1 MRRKI
6 FGLLAFVLLVFI
18 VCGYDCINA
27 AEKSSP
33 KEKRETA
40 GTGTKAVKKSK
51 GFASKQ
57 EALNDFLDTDSN
69 DHLQHFMTPLGEL
82 KLVNRNG
89 KYNYPTEVRL
99 NGNTI
104 FKAQND
110 PWGVEQRFM
119 VNLFLFPFQHSPG
132 YKVGPGLEK
141 IDRILLE
148 EGTSL
153 DRITQFILLD
163 FTCDKPFVSERFGFN
178 PGLKWHIHLGQVK
191 WGKEK
196 SYIDLD
202 PKEQGRY
209 VYYTCDRIED
219 ITDDEDA
226 KESAQRKKKTQQKQK
241 PANKTHR

>member
-1 MRRKI
+1 MKKYLI
-6 FGLLAFVLLVFI
+6 SAVMFI
-18 VCGYDCINA
+18 TLTATLCLQADA
-27 AEKSSP
+27 ADEQQQATQKTKMFTT
-33 KEKRETA
+33 KE
-40 GTGTKAVKKSK
+40 
-51 GFASKQ
+51 
-57 EALNDFLDTDSN
+57 EALRDFLSN
-69 DHLQHFMTPLGEL
+69 GTTWLHHFMTKHGYL
-82 KLVNRNG
+82 KTVDEYGNFG
-89 KYNYPTEVRL
+89 KDTHVVL
-99 NGNTI
+99 NGVVI
-104 FKAQND
+104 FKAQKTPD
-110 PWGVEQRFM
+110 GRQQEVFVHPSK
-119 VNLFLFPFQHSPG
+119 LTFQESADHIPG
-132 YKVGPGLEK
+132 KGPVK
-141 IDRILLE
+141 IDRILLS
-148 EGTSL
+148 EGCGL
-153 DRITQFILLD
+153 NYVTQFILLD

>member
-1 MRRKI
+1 MRKYVISVVI
-6 FGLLAFVLLVFI
+6 FVALTASICLQVGGAEPQRP
-18 VCGYDCINA
+18 A
-27 AEKSSP
+27 AEKKGANQLSVP
-33 KEKRETA
+33 K
-40 GTGTKAVKKSK
+40 TKKSAVKE
-51 GFASKQ
+51 
-57 EALNDFLDTDSN
+57 EALKDFLSN
-69 DHLQHFMTPLGEL
+69 ETTWLRYFITKHGDMKILDENRKYGERTQ
-82 KLVNRNG
+82 VI
-89 KYNYPTEVRL
+89 L
-99 NGNTI
+99 NDVPI
-104 FKAQND
+104 LKAQKTPDGRQQDFIIEISNIQNSQD
-110 PWGVEQRFM
+110 
-119 VNLFLFPFQHSPG
+119 
-132 YKVGPGLEK
+132 YKGGQPEK
-141 IDRILLE
+141 IDRILLL
-148 EGTSL
+148 EGCGI
-153 DRITQFILLD
+153 DYVTQFILLD

>member
-1 MRRKI
+1 MRKYVISAVI
-6 FGLLAFVLLVFI
+6 FVAFATITFLQAGAV
-18 VCGYDCINA
+18 NNQKPATA
-27 AEKSSP
+27 AENADQQSVP
-33 KEKRETA
+33 K
-40 GTGTKAVKKSK
+40 TKTSADME
-51 GFASKQ
+51 
-57 EALNDFLDTDSN
+57 EALKKFLNADKGN
-69 DHLQHFMTPLGEL
+69 FFNHFITKHGEL
-82 KLVNRNG
+82 KKVDEHG
-89 KYNYPTEVRL
+89 KFGQDTQVTL
-99 NGNTI
+99 NDVVI
-104 FKAQND
+104 LKAQKTND
-110 PWGVEQRFM
+110 GRQQE
-119 VNLFLFPFQHSPG
+119 LFLDPYKFPVQYSPG
-132 YKVGPGLEK
+132 DNVGPPVK
-141 IDRILLE
+141 IDRILLS
-148 EGTSL
+148 EGCGL
-153 DRITQFILLD
+153 NYVTQFILLD